1 MDTRTHLPK
10 NQSSHT
16 PVPKNQGSQT
26 FVPNHQEQK
35 TSTHNHTSREDA
47 SWKER
52 ILPTRRTF
60 LKIAATATVASVTIS
75 TASCKNP
82 ATTQNDDTPV
92 QDAQAD
98 YVIDP
103 KTNESNYSAQDFSLS
118 QAGAWEFGIGA
129 SFFASDGR
137 YIAALTPTTTAN
149 PMVKASVLSLDSGV
163 LTDTLKETYTK
174 DAPNRVIYDVRTSA
188 TLFSWLEYDIIDG
201 SWSLYAQAMEKAKL
215 YGQVMELMRANSDYM
230 PAQFVV
236 SGNHVIWQL
245 CPNPKG
251 SKKTQHSY
259 CYVWKL
265 GDEQANQVVESNG
278 HFGCTP
284 SVSKGMV
291 VVVPRVSS
299 KKSQNYCIRAYPL
312 QDGFETIAD
321 KLVLPAGVAP
331 LDAQY
336 INKNFAFS
344 IAANYQSGGLLGQMG
359 SYIGTANAGF
369 CTLARE
375 PSAPIAGRGN
385 IFVVRSRASYFV
397 INVAEKSYSILTAQN
412 RSMDYGEYP
421 ACAGEVDTFVS
432 YATIKDASNGY
443 PKNIGVRA
451 FTL

>member
-1 MDTRTHLPK
+1 MNKHIPATSENKKPETHTDVHATHA
-10 NQSSHT
+10 SSSAVTYAH
-16 PVPKNQGSQT
+16 
-26 FVPNHQEQK
+26 
-35 TSTHNHTSREDA
+35 
-47 SWKER
+47 
-52 ILPTRRTF
+52 PTRRTF
-60 LKIAATATVASVTIS
+60 LKLAATATVASVAIS

-82 ATTQNDDTPV
+82 ATTSNENVPV
-92 QDAQAD
+92 KDAQAD

-103 KTNESNYSAQDFSLS
+103 KTNESNYHVTDFNLS
-118 QAGAWEFGIGA
+118 SAGAWEFGVGA

-149 PMVKASVLSLDSGV
+149 PMVKASVLSLDAGT
-163 LTDTLKETYTK
+163 LTDVLMQTFTK
-174 DAPNRVIYDVRTSA
+174 DAPNRVIYDARTSA

-201 SWSLYAQAMEKAKL
+201 SWSLYAQGMEKAKL
-215 YGQVMELMRANSDYM
+215 YGQTMELMRANSDYM

-251 SKKTQHSY
+251 SKKTKHSY

-265 GDEQANQVVESNG
+265 GENQANQVVESNG
-278 HFGCTP
+278 HFGCPP
-284 SVSKGMV
+284 SVSKGVV
-291 VVVPRVSS
+291 VVVPRISS
-299 KKSQNYCIRAYPL
+299 KKSQNYCISAYPL
-312 QDGFETIAD
+312 QDGFETVAD

-336 INKNFAFS
+336 INKTFAFS
-344 IAANYQSGGLLGQMG
+344 IAANYQTGGLLGQMG
-359 SYIGTANAGF
+359 SYIGGADTGF
-369 CTLARE
+369 CALARE
-375 PSAPIAGRGN
+375 PSAPIAGKGN
-385 IFVVRSRASYFV
+385 VFVVRSRSSYFV
-397 INVAEKSYSILTAQN
+397 INVADKSYSILTAQN

-432 YATIKDASNGY
+432 YATIKDATNGY